1 MLNSSD
7 RAKQFLPFDALRGFR
22 ESLLEVEKLVEGK
35 KILTSDSEEELNK
48 KFLTVDIGSR
58 VLVKYYYQF
67 EYIESYGIVKKIDTI
82 YKNLYLDNSKI
93 SFDDI
98 LDIKKL

>member
-1 MLNSSD
+1 MLNGSD